1 MAGLIQNEDIQ
12 HVRERVR
19 IEDVV
24 GAHVTLKR
32 AGVGSMKGLC
42 PFHDERTPSFHVRPQ
57 LGFYHCFGCGEGGDV
72 IDFVMKMNHLPFV
85 EAVEY
90 LAGQIGYTLRYEQS
104 STGQRPRRDP
114 NRRAR
119 LLAANQ
125 EAAQFYQS
133 LLTSS
138 EAQAAR
144 EFLSQRGFDRSAA
157 QHFGIGFAPRG
168 WTHLFDH
175 LRKKGFTEKEL
186 QAAGLVSQGRSG
198 SYDRFRG
205 RLVWPIRDLTGSV
218 VGFGARKIFDDDQ
231 GPKYLNTPETPIYK
245 KAQVLYGLDLAKRDI
260 ARSKRVVV
268 VEGYTD
274 VMAMHLAGETTAV
287 ATCGTAF
294 GPDHIKVVRRILGDS
309 ASGGAG
315 VLLSSGQAVGGE
327 IVFTF
332 DGDEAGQKAALR
344 AFQEDQRFAA
354 QTFVA
359 VEPSGKDPCD
369 LRLAQGDEA
378 VRDLVANKKPLF
390 EFAIESVIKDIDLNL
405 LEGRVAGLRAGAPV
419 VARIRDAALRAE
431 YARRLAGWLGMD
443 EPTVLRA
450 VNSSSRQANPPRI
463 DSAPTPQQV
472 DLNDPVVRLERH
484 VLAIVLQLPGEALVA
499 GFDEFSAET
508 FTVPVFRAVHDVIRS
523 VGGVNAFSTKL
534 QELQAEPNSGEAHQ
548 RALGAWAEE
557 ILENAGTVGQVITE
571 LAVTPLP
578 HDQPEHM
585 GQWAQDMIKALA
597 RMVLTREIGDLRAK
611 LSRTDP
617 QADEYSEIFS
627 QLLTVE
633 RRHRELS
640 HTQA

>member
-186 QAAGLVSQGRSG
+186 QAAGLVSQGWSG

-369 LRLAQGDEA
+369 LRLAQGD
-378 VRDLVANKKPLF
+378 
-390 EFAIESVIKDIDLNL
+390 
-405 LEGRVAGLRAGAPV
+405 
-419 VARIRDAALRAE
+419 
-431 YARRLAGWLGMD
+431 
-443 EPTVLRA
+443 
-450 VNSSSRQANPPRI
+450 
-463 DSAPTPQQV
+463 
-472 DLNDPVVRLERH
+472 
-484 VLAIVLQLPGEALVA
+484 
-499 GFDEFSAET
+499 
-508 FTVPVFRAVHDVIRS
+508 
-523 VGGVNAFSTKL
+523 
-534 QELQAEPNSGEAHQ
+534 
-548 RALGAWAEE
+548 
-557 ILENAGTVGQVITE
+557 
-571 LAVTPLP
+571 
-578 HDQPEHM
+578 
-585 GQWAQDMIKALA
+585 
-597 RMVLTREIGDLRAK
+597 
-611 LSRTDP
+611 
-617 QADEYSEIFS
+617 
-627 QLLTVE
+627 
-633 RRHRELS
+633 
-640 HTQA
+640 